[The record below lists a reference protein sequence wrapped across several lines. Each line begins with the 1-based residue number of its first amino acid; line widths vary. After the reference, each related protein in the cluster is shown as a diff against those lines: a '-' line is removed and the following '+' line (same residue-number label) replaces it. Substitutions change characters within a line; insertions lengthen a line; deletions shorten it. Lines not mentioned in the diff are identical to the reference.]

1 MRKLF
6 IWLIILAILIACGG
20 VSALADD
27 EILLTVPGG
36 QELLQPQ
43 SKDTRDPATEYIRQ
57 KLYPAKPTLRAKR
70 AAGASLTGPA
80 QTLYTKL
87 MADISAV
94 ANGTNTSTSF
104 SYSLDELYPQ
114 YQFTAE
120 DLGLSS
126 LVVYDETAGKW
137 YISDDA
143 IEMVAAVRDSVEVL
157 TVLDCLL
164 ADAPFELYWYDKS
177 RGSYYGNPRISC
189 NGETIYLT
197 DNLTIRMSVAEEYA
211 AESAEGGSFEVD
223 SKYGTGVN
231 AAVTN
236 AQEIVNRH
244 RGKTDYARLAAYRDE
259 ICALTDYNYD
269 AARGNVE
276 YGNPWQ
282 LIWVFDGNPET
293 MVVCEGYSKAFQYL
307 NELSGDADVSVICVT
322 GLMIDET
329 GGGNHMWNVVNM
341 DNGKNYMADITNCDT
356 GEAGSDEL
364 FLVSYTGG
372 SAAEGYTFIDAY
384 GWTYE
389 YEYHDNV
396 YSGAALEI
404 WDKSYLES
412 LALKPDTAP
421 VYSLS
426 SDTGYAGYRC
436 AIQLDAPYEAV
447 YIQETDETLVPDSEG
462 LFVISD
468 RPIGNEDMTFTI
480 ASMREGFKSPYG
492 ATLTLA
498 GGILPDDEMD
508 FPDNL
513 MEIEREAFRGA
524 GVTAAIFPES
534 IQVIGE
540 YAFADNPELQMVE
553 LHGQQVGEGAF
564 SNCPHAVYCVDEEET
579 GQYFTEG
586 KKFLVKE

>member
-1 MRKLF
+1 MRRLF
-6 IWLIILAILIACGG
+6 VWVTILAILIACGG
-20 VSALADD
+20 TFAFADE
-27 EILLTVPGG
+27 EILLTVPGE

-43 SKDTRDPATEYIRQ
+43 PKDTRDPATEYIRQ
-57 KLYPAKPTLRAKR
+57 KLYPNRPTSRAKR

-94 ANGTNTSTSF
+94 ANGTRTSTSF
-104 SYSLDELYPQ
+104 SYSLDDLYPK

-126 LVVYDETAGKW
+126 LLEYNETDGCW

-143 IEMVAAVRDSVEVL
+143 WERAAAVRDSVEIL

-177 RGSYYGNPRISC
+177 RGSYYTNPSMSS
-189 NGETIYLT
+189 NGQTIWLT
-197 DNLTIRMSVAEEYA
+197 GSVTIQMIVAEEYA
-211 AESAEGGSFEVD
+211 AEGSEAVSFEVD
-223 SKYGTGVN
+223 PKYGTGVN
-231 AAVTN
+231 AAVIN
-236 AQEIVNRH
+236 AQTIVNRH
-244 RGKTDYARLAAYRDE
+244 RGKTDYARLAGYRDE
-259 ICALTDYNYD
+259 ICALTGYNYD
-269 AARGNVE
+269 AAYGENVP

-282 LIWVFDGNPET
+282 LIWVFDGDPET
-293 MVVCEGYSKAFQYL
+293 MVVCEGYAKAFQYL
-307 NELSGDADVSVICVT
+307 NELSGDADVSVISVT
-322 GLMIDET
+322 GLMIEET
-329 GGGNHMWNVVNM
+329 GGGNHMWNIVNM
-341 DNGKNYMADITNCDT
+341 DNGKNYMADITNCDM
-356 GEAGSDEL
+356 GEVGSEEL
-364 FLVSYTGG
+364 FLVGYTGG
-372 SAAEGYTFIDAY
+372 NATEGYTFIDAY

-462 LFVISD
+462 LFVISEQ
-468 RPIGNEDMTFTI
+468 PIGNEDVTFTI
-480 ASMREGFKSPYG
+480 ASVREGFKSPYG

-498 GGILPDDEMD
+498 GGTLDGNLD
-508 FPDNL
+508 FPDGL
-513 MEIEREAFRGA
+513 TEIEQEAFRGA
-524 GVTAAIFPES
+524 GVTAAVFPES
-534 IQVIGE
+534 IQTIGE
-540 YAFADNPELQMVE
+540 YAFADNPDLQLIELN
-553 LHGQQVGEGAF
+553 GQQVGEGAF
-564 SNCPHAVYCVDEEET
+564 SNCPQVVYCIDEGEI
-579 GQYFTEG
+579 GQYFAAG
-586 KKFLVKE
+586 KKFLVKK